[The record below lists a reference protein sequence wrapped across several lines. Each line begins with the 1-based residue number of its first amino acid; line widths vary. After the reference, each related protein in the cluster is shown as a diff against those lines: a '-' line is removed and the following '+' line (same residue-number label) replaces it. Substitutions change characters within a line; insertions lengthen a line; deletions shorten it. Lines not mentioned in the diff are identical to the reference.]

1 MTGKQFAS
9 AFLIVAMIGA
19 GRALGGD
26 AEKPA
31 PGATAGLPSATEVFQ
46 KAASAVKAVKLY
58 SYRAEYTAEGWVAE
72 FVATASGTVRVGQ
85 QSDQGIERFSCQ
97 VKIKPP
103 KSEETL
109 EFTAG
114 SDGDNYFLVDPKT
127 KMVYEDMDP
136 GVLGSQSRNIRR
148 VVMTELGVPEP
159 FSKELKTEKIEV
171 KGVVKVG
178 EEECFEVLTAP
189 PNAPE
194 LTWFIAK
201 KDFLPRKLTR
211 RIKNEKEEVGT
222 TELTLSEF
230 VASPKDVKDPF
241 KVSVP
246 DGFKKTGDFAP

>member
-1 MTGKQFAS
+1 MTRKQLGTMFLLAVTVNAGH
-9 AFLIVAMIGA
+9 AFGS
-19 GRALGGD
+19 D
-26 AEKPA
+26 ADKPA
-31 PGATAGLPSATEVFQ
+31 PAAAGLPSATEVFE
-46 KAASAVKAVKLY
+46 KARSAVKAVKLY
-58 SYRAEYTAEGWVAE
+58 SYRAEYKAEGWVKE
-72 FVATASGTVRVGQ
+72 FVATGSGKVTAGQ

-109 EFTAG
+109 EFMAG

-127 KMVYEDMDP
+127 KTVYEDMDP
-136 GVLGSQSRNIRR
+136 GVLGSHSRNIRR

-171 KGVVKVG
+171 KGMAKVG
-178 EEECFEVLTAP
+178 DEECFEVLAAA

-194 LTWFIAK
+194 LTWYIAK

-211 RIKNEKEEVGT
+211 KITNDKNEIGT

-230 VASPKDVKDPF
+230 VANPKDAKEPF
-241 KVSVP
+241 KLAVP
-246 DGFKKTGDFAP
+246 EGFKKTSDFAP